1 MSGCILRGTE
11 LRDDLTLR
19 ADVVVCGGG
28 AGGCMVAAEL
38 ARAGMRVVVFE
49 EGGDHVGTSFTQ
61 REDTMIPELF
71 AELGGRRTDD
81 LAVLVLTGRGLGGST
96 LHNTN
101 LCKRAPPEILERWRV
116 DHGLTTIDDAAFD
129 ALYDSVER
137 DLGVVPIEPRRINAA
152 NALVQRGI
160 ERLGWRGGLLRHNRD
175 ARCIGSGFCEL
186 GCTYDGKLNA
196 RRVLVPR
203 AVDAGATFV
212 VRTEVERVEVRR
224 GELREVRARAARES
238 GGARLRGPRVSVPS
252 PRAVV
257 LAGGAVGSPALA
269 LRSEVHDPYRRLGAS
284 LRLHP
289 AAVAVGV
296 FDEPVAAWRGI
307 PQSVECTEFL
317 DFSPGSERRVW
328 IVPSF
333 AHPAGAAALTPGFGP
348 ALMRS
353 MRDYPRT
360 VGLAA
365 MVHDEAEGRVYLD
378 GDDRV
383 RLSYAP
389 TGGDRAQ
396 LALGL
401 RACARILLAA
411 GARAVTIPAVPPI
424 VVRTEGEIEAM
435 ITAARC
441 VPHDVG
447 LTAVHPMGAMRM
459 GADPATSVVD
469 ARGRHH
475 HVRGLYVADAGL
487 MPTSLGGPPQL
498 TVYALARL
506 VARAILDDLRP
517 G

>member
-1 MSGCILRGTE
+1 
-11 LRDDLTLR
+11 
-19 ADVVVCGGG
+19 
-28 AGGCMVAAEL
+28 MVAADL
-38 ARAGMRVVVFE
+38 ARAGVSVVVLE
-49 EGGDHVGTSFTQ
+49 EGGDHVGTAFTQ
-61 REDTMIPELF
+61 REDEMIPELF

-81 LAVLVLTGRGLGGST
+81 LAVLVLSGRGLGGST

-101 LCKRAPPEILERWRV
+101 LCKRAAPELIAHWR
-116 DHGLTTIDDAAFD
+116 DAHGLSDLDDAAMA

-137 DLGVVPIEPRRINAA
+137 DLGVVPIEEARINPA
-152 NALVQRGI
+152 NARVRRGI
-160 ERLGWRGGLLRHNRD
+160 ERLGWRGGVLRHNRD

-203 AVDAGATFV
+203 AVEGGATFV
-212 VRTEVERVEVRR
+212 VEAEVERVEVRR
-224 GELREVRARAARES
+224 GALLEVRARARSGAAGRARAR
-238 GGARLRGPRVSVPS
+238 GARVTVPS

-269 LRSEVHDPYRRLGAS
+269 LRSELHDPHRRLGAS

-289 AAVAVGV
+289 GAVAVGV
-296 FDEPVAAWRGI
+296 FDEPVEAWRGV
-307 PQSVECTEFL
+307 PQSVECTEWL
-317 DFSPGSERRVW
+317 DVAPGSERRVW

-348 ALMRS
+348 SLMRA

-378 GDDRV
+378 DDGRV
-383 RLSYAP
+383 RLAYAP
-389 TGGDRAQ
+389 TEADRAQ

-424 VVRTEGEIEAM
+424 VVRTEGEIDAA

-447 LTAVHPMGAMRM
+447 LTAVHPMGSLRM
-459 GADPATSVVD
+459 GRDPAHSAVD

-487 MPTSLGGPPQL
+487 MPTSLGAPPQL
-498 TVYALARL
+498 TVYALARR
-506 VARAILDDLRP
+506 VAASVLEDLSA